1 MGSGA
6 DAALVAGGLDA
17 PDAVAADAAAKG
29 LVMAHRL
36 YGIPKPRG
44 WSGAVFEALKVLHPQ
59 AAAHLAEHEDAEATL
74 VAFWPEEAS

>member
-1 MGSGA
+1 
-6 DAALVAGGLDA
+6 
-17 PDAVAADAAAKG
+17 
-29 LVMAHRL
+29 MAHRL